1 MTLQLNGQSKIKG
14 GAQMYL
20 LVATTIVLLAAVIL
34 VIRDPKQVRLSELY
48 ATSFFAICFAV
59 IADIYL
65 DLKLDLYGFFQK
77 GPDWAYLPIFI
88 IDYPAANILFLRFFP
103 YEKSLVKKAVYILGW
118 SFGTLALELIS
129 LRTDLF
135 YYNGWKWWYSAI
147 AYPFIYSLL
156 FLNLKLMRRLESF

>member
-1 MTLQLNGQSKIKG
+1 
-14 GAQMYL
+14 MYL
-20 LVATTIVLLAAVIL
+20 LVVTTIVLLIAMIL
-34 VIRDPKQVRLSELY
+34 VIRRPKLVKLSELY

-103 YEKSLVKKAVYILGW
+103 FEKSIIKKTVYILGW

-135 YYNGWKWWYSAI
+135 YYNEWKWWYSAI

-156 FLNLKLMRRLESF
+156 FLNLKFMRRLDSI

>member
-1 MTLQLNGQSKIKG
+1 MI
-14 GAQMYL
+14 L
-20 LVATTIVLLAAVIL
+20 LVVTTIVLLLAMIL
-34 VIRDPKQVRLSELY
+34 VIRKPKHVKLSELY
-48 ATSFFAICFAV
+48 ATSFFATCFAV

-77 GPDWAYLPIFI
+77 GPDWAYILIFI

-156 FLNLKLMRRLESF
+156 FLNLKFMRRLDSI